1 MSIAPRPGT
10 VLAGYELQEVLGRGG
25 MGVVYR
31 ALQQGLG
38 RSVALKLLA
47 PELAEDESF
56 RARFLLE
63 SRLAASIDH
72 PSIIPVYEAG
82 EQDGL
87 LYLAMRL
94 VDGEDLGALLARGGR
109 LAPERTLALLG
120 QVGSALDAAH
130 AQGLV
135 HRDVKPANML
145 IAGGR
150 HVYLSDFGLSK
161 QASLVSGATAT
172 GQLLGT
178 LAYIAPERIEGKP
191 LDGRSDLYALAC
203 VAFECLTGELPYA
216 RAEEAALLYAHLAEQ
231 PPRASERVPELAA
244 ADDVL
249 ARGLAKTPGERQGS
263 CEELIAELAAAL
275 GAADPLQ
282 PPAASAPPSAIV
294 TLPLP
299 PVVREVRKRVT
310 VVLCDVGSVDG
321 RRLDPELLRGIVPRL
336 FTEIEA
342 AVERHGGST
351 ERPRGSS
358 VLAVFGI
365 PRLHEDDAL
374 RAVRAA
380 VDAREALAALEGSS
394 GRETGVALGVRI
406 AIGTGEVVAS
416 DDPEQPPDLGDAAD
430 VFAGLDTSAQAGEI
444 TISEDTYRLVKDAVS
459 VEPAEPGG
467 FRLLGFAAS
476 AGHGLDSPIVGRRR
490 ERRLLED
497 AFERATSDRACQLFT
512 MLGTAGVG
520 KSRLV
525 ADFLAGVGDSATVV
539 RGSCLSYG
547 GGITYWPVK
556 EVVRAAADIEEDDE
570 TEAAVAKIADV
581 LGGGEDT
588 RLIAGRIAETI
599 GLADTSA
606 GTEEETFWAVREL
619 LEALAR
625 RHPLVVVFD
634 DIHWGEPAFLD
645 LIEHVADWSREV
657 PILLLCMARPELL
670 EKRPGWAGGKLNATS
685 VLLEPLSGGECGELV
700 ANLLGGAPFAPR
712 VRERIAEAAE
722 GNPLF
727 VEEMIAM
734 LIDDGLLSRGD
745 GGWRATADLTQV
757 AIPPSIQALL
767 AARLDRLAS
776 EERSAAECAS
786 VEGKVF
792 HLGAVAEMTARPL
805 APTTRVLGTLA
816 RKELIRHD
824 RTQLAGEQ
832 AFRFRHLLIR
842 DVAYESLPKRAR
854 FGLHERFVDWLEPKT
869 AERPGEYDEIVGYHL
884 EQAYRLRMQL
894 GLGDEASLTLAAHAG
909 ARLGAAGRRALARGD
924 VAAAANLLGRAV
936 SLLAAQEPERLELM
950 LRLFEALRGTGQLTQ
965 ARELLD
971 EVVAGAEAQGDER
984 IRAHAELHRLVLQTD
999 TDPECPTDELQ
1010 EVAMRAFETFERTA
1024 DELGFAR
1031 SWHALAEVHLTRC
1044 RWDDAKEALE
1054 RALPHAERAGEQGQV
1069 TQIFTYLAN
1078 AIFWG
1083 PTPASEGLRRVE
1095 EILARAKGHRI
1106 VEANVLCYLAGFTAM
1121 EGRSE
1126 EARALYARGRSI
1138 FEELGHTS
1146 GLAAHR
1152 LLSGSVELLLG
1163 DPYAA
1168 ELELRSGCEQLEAM
1182 GETGI
1187 LSSLVAFLAEALLLQ
1202 NRLEEAL
1209 HSTKVSE
1216 GASSADDVASNAG
1229 WRATRAKLLARGGQW
1244 AAAIAL
1250 AHEAVALA
1258 ETTDHLNLQGD
1269 ALRALGDVLR
1279 VRGEPEAA
1287 AAALRGA
1294 ADRYERKGNKAS
1306 LAAVAVE
1313 LDALDA

>member
-1 MSIAPRPGT
+1 VSIAPRPGT

-47 PELAEDESF
+47 PELAEDQSF

-94 VDGEDLGALLARGGR
+94 VEGEDLGALLARGGR

-120 QVGSALDAAH
+120 QVASALDAAH
-130 AQGLV
+130 AKGLV

-161 QASLVSGATAT
+161 QASLAGGVTAT

-178 LAYIAPERIEGKP
+178 LAYIAPERIEGKA

-203 VAFECLTGELPYA
+203 VAFECLTGHLPYA

-231 PPRASERVPELAA
+231 SPRASERVPELAA

-249 ARGLAKTPGERQGS
+249 ARALAKAPAERQRS
-263 CEELIAELAAAL
+263 CEELIAELATAL
-275 GAADPLQ
+275 GAAAPSALTT
-282 PPAASAPPSAIV
+282 SAPPSAVV
-294 TLPLP
+294 TPLSP

-321 RRLDPELLRGIVPRL
+321 RRLDPELLRVIVPRL

-380 VDAREALAALEGSS
+380 VDARKAIDPIESTI
-394 GRETGVALGVRI
+394 GRETDVVLGVRI
-406 AIGTGEVVAS
+406 AVGTGEVVAS
-416 DDPEQPPDLGDAAD
+416 DDPEQAPDLGDAAD

-467 FRLLGFAAS
+467 YRLLGLVAS
-476 AGHGLDSPIVGRRR
+476 AGHGLDSPIVGRGR

-497 AFERATSDRACQLFT
+497 AFERARSDSACQLFT

-520 KSRLV
+520 KSRLA
-525 ADFLAGVGDSATVV
+525 ADFLAGVRDSATVV

-556 EVVRAAADIEEDDE
+556 EVVRAAAEIEDDDG
-570 TEAAVAKIADV
+570 TDVAVTKIAAA
-581 LGGGEDT
+581 LGGAEDT
-588 RLIAGRIAETI
+588 RLIAARIAETI
-599 GLADTSA
+599 GLADTTA

-625 RHPLVVVFD
+625 RRPLVVVFD
-634 DIHWGEPAFLD
+634 DIHWGESAFLD
-645 LIEHVADWSREV
+645 LVEHVADWSRGV

-685 VLLEPLSGGECGELV
+685 VLLEPLSGGECRELV

-727 VEEMIAM
+727 VEEMIGM
-734 LIDDGLLSRGD
+734 LIDDGLLRRGD
-745 GGWRATADLTQV
+745 EGWRATADLTQV

-776 EERSAAECAS
+776 EERRAAECAS

-792 HLGAVAEMTARPL
+792 HLGAVAEMTAQPL
-805 APTTRVLGTLA
+805 AQTTRVWA
-816 RKELIRHD
+816 R
-824 RTQLAGEQ
+824 
-832 AFRFRHLLIR
+832 
-842 DVAYESLPKRAR
+842 SRAR
-854 FGLHERFVDWLEPKT
+854 
-869 AERPGEYDEIVGYHL
+869 
-884 EQAYRLRMQL
+884 
-894 GLGDEASLTLAAHAG
+894 S
-909 ARLGAAGRRALARGD
+909 
-924 VAAAANLLGRAV
+924 
-936 SLLAAQEPERLELM
+936 
-950 LRLFEALRGTGQLTQ
+950 
-965 ARELLD
+965 
-971 EVVAGAEAQGDER
+971 
-984 IRAHAELHRLVLQTD
+984 
-999 TDPECPTDELQ
+999 
-1010 EVAMRAFETFERTA
+1010 
-1024 DELGFAR
+1024 
-1031 SWHALAEVHLTRC
+1031 
-1044 RWDDAKEALE
+1044 
-1054 RALPHAERAGEQGQV
+1054 
-1069 TQIFTYLAN
+1069 
-1078 AIFWG
+1078 
-1083 PTPASEGLRRVE
+1083 
-1095 EILARAKGHRI
+1095 
-1106 VEANVLCYLAGFTAM
+1106 
-1121 EGRSE
+1121 
-1126 EARALYARGRSI
+1126 
-1138 FEELGHTS
+1138 
-1146 GLAAHR
+1146 
-1152 LLSGSVELLLG
+1152 
-1163 DPYAA
+1163 
-1168 ELELRSGCEQLEAM
+1168 
-1182 GETGI
+1182 
-1187 LSSLVAFLAEALLLQ
+1187 
-1202 NRLEEAL
+1202 
-1209 HSTKVSE
+1209 
-1216 GASSADDVASNAG
+1216 
-1229 WRATRAKLLARGGQW
+1229 
-1244 AAAIAL
+1244 
-1250 AHEAVALA
+1250 
-1258 ETTDHLNLQGD
+1258 
-1269 ALRALGDVLR
+1269 
-1279 VRGEPEAA
+1279 
-1287 AAALRGA
+1287 
-1294 ADRYERKGNKAS
+1294 
-1306 LAAVAVE
+1306 
-1313 LDALDA
+1313 